1 MLNRLEMM
9 RIFCAAAE
17 AGSFKEAAIRL
28 AISPQTVTRAVQEL
42 EQLQGE
48 LLFHRNT
55 RQVQITSFGERLA
68 VQGRACVDQLD
79 AMFEHAGDGNDA
91 DGAGL
96 VRLTAPSMVG
106 RMLILPA
113 LIELSRSHP
122 HIQFDLRFTDQVADV
137 VSDKIDIGVRIG
149 PLRDNRFVAQRVGK
163 MQFHIVATRGFIA
176 THGIPESIEQLR
188 QLPLSAQVDR
198 DTGRPWPWF
207 FAGGQQLVPP
217 RLRFVCDDGEAELN
231 LVRAGL
237 VYGQI
242 PDFLV
247 DSDIAKGRLV
257 PVMQEFAPDPWDL
270 YVYRPQRGPMP
281 RRLRL
286 VHALLLTILAST

>member
-68 VQGRACVDQLD
+68 LQGRASVDQLD
-79 AMFEHAGDGNDA
+79 AMFERKGRGDSD
-91 DGAGL
+91 DAGL
-96 VRLTAPSMVG
+96 VRLTAPTMVG
-106 RMLILPA
+106 RMLMLPA
-113 LIELSRSHP
+113 LIALAKSHP

-137 VSDKIDIGVRIG
+137 VSDKIDLGVRIG

-207 FAGGQQLVPP
+207 FAGGQQMVPP
-217 RLRFVCDDGEAELN
+217 RLRFVCDDGEAELT

-247 DSDIAKGRLV
+247 DTDIAKGKLV
-257 PVMQEFAPDPWDL
+257 AVMQKFSPDPWDL

-286 VHALLLTILAST
+286 VHELLLKILAPT